1 MINEQTF
8 KRTTALPA
16 AAASASCTYIDLGS
30 TAPLGG
36 VQTPA
41 YIEITHPT
49 TASLVNAK
57 TITYDVLDCA
67 TSGGSYVVVTGVGNM
82 IVTGAGGVG
91 AATTKFTIQVP
102 RSIRQFVKVRATVE
116 SGGGDS
122 TAASFV
128 VNIGSGV

>member
-1 MINEQTF
+1 MINDNTL

-16 AAASASCTYIDLGS
+16 AAAAASCTYIDLGS
-30 TAPLGG
+30 VAPLGG

-41 YIEITHPT
+41 YIEITHPAT
-49 TASLVNAK
+49 TSLVNAK

-67 TSGGSYVVVTGVGNM
+67 TSGGTYVVVTGVGNM

-91 AATTKFTIQVP
+91 AATTKFTITVP
-102 RSIRQFVKVRATVE
+102 RIIRQYVKVRATVD
-116 SGGGDS
+116 SGGGDN
-122 TAASFV
+122 TAASFI